1 MKKSKWKYSMIKV
14 SEEYNLETDEKIEDV
29 CELVELYQNN
39 EGKWLSFCRP
49 SLTSPSCLNIATIE
63 VMRDGINTWFWE
75 NGKFSWSMEEKFW
88 SWKAYEDCI

>member
-1 MKKSKWKYSMIKV
+1 MNTNWKYAMIKV
-14 SEEYNLETDEKIEDV
+14 AEECDLETNEKIEDV
-29 CELVELYQNN
+29 CELVEIYQNGLG
-39 EGKWLSFCRP
+39 EWTSFCRP

-63 VMRDGINTWFWE
+63 VMKDGINTWFWE